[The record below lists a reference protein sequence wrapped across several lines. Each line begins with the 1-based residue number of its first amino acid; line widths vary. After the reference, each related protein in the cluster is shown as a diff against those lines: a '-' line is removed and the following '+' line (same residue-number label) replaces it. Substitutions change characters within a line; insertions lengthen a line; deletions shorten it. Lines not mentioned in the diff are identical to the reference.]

1 MRMSYFKFTNA
12 SQWLMTSGIQR
23 SLRMTAR
30 GIIPFILIT
39 TLLFIVYFFAQ
50 NSEFITFAVFMILI
64 PIFAIFKYD
73 GRIPIG
79 YAIALLIFTALLI
92 FIKKQNVADQLAIF
106 SYWLLVVGTSCLL
119 IELFRKN
126 LLKKD
131 IIDTQ

>member
-1 MRMSYFKFTNA
+1 MHHKG
-12 SQWLMTSGIQR
+12 LMTSGIQR
-23 SLRMTAR
+23 SLRMTTR
-30 GIIPFILIT
+30 SIIPFILIT
-39 TLLFIVYFFAQ
+39 TLLFIVYFFAR

-79 YAIALLIFTALLI
+79 YAIALLIFIALLV
-92 FIKKQNVADQLAIF
+92 FIKEQNVADQLAIF

>member
-1 MRMSYFKFTNA
+1 MMMSYFKFTNA
-12 SQWLMTSGIQR
+12 SQGLMTSGIQR

-30 GIIPFILIT
+30 SMIPFILIT
-39 TLLFIVYFFAQ
+39 TLLFIVYFFAW

-73 GRIPIG
+73 GRIPIA
-79 YAIALLIFTALLI
+79 YAIALLIFTALLT